1 MTMDALQ
8 LLFEQYGLALVF
20 GAVLLEQ
27 VGPPIPS
34 GPLLI
39 VAGAL
44 SFEGRVS
51 LLAVSGVAWAASMIG
66 KIALFA
72 LGRHYGRRTMQTL
85 CRFAVTPNA
94 NIGKA
99 DRHFERWGATLLIVA
114 EFLPGIR
121 TLAPSLAGIER
132 LRPGRFLIYSA
143 IGAALWTAVYV
154 GIGRL
159 FHEQIGGVL
168 ALVEQFGKVAI
179 GVILGVAVLYFAVR
193 WWRRHR
199 SAKGSEAQ
207 TNAP

>member
-1 MTMDALQ
+1 MDMLR
-8 LLFEQYGLALVF
+8 LLFEQYGLLLVF

-51 LLAVSGVAWAASMIG
+51 VLAVSGVAWAASMIG
-66 KIALFA
+66 KTALFA
-72 LGRHYGRRTMQTL
+72 LGRNYGRQTMETL
-85 CRFAVTPNA
+85 CRFAVTPNT

-114 EFLPGIR
+114 EFIPGIR
-121 TLAPSLAGIER
+121 TLAPSVAGAER
-132 LRPGRFLIYSA
+132 LRPSRFLIYSA
-143 IGAALWTAVYV
+143 AGAALWTAVYL

-159 FHEQIGGVL
+159 FHEQIGSAL

-179 GVILGVAVLYFAVR
+179 GVIAGVVVFYFVVR
-193 WWRRHR
+193 WWRRRR
-199 SAKGSEAQ
+199 SVKASA
-207 TNAP
+207 A